1 MITTTYPSDLV
12 TFRHTAGHVLT
23 LPADTDPQALADKL
37 SSFIQTID
45 SCDDTDA
52 GMHALHRV
60 ATALRGQLDTA
71 RTNLTEA
78 RRQRDELHTELSK
91 VSGGFEARIE
101 ARRAMDETLADL
113 RAQRDYWL
121 TAARAARKQRD
132 ELAEESVT
140 TTVRNEQQIDGD
152 LLLDIIIEACPEYL
166 TDIACCELAE
176 HAITDLA
183 RVDGVTVL
191 RGTHGEPWTPDADAE
206 PVNAPNSD
214 NDPGCNTVV
223 CDTNSVVDASIV
235 GDGWFEWAV
244 FRVGEVDK
252 EPLHLADAP
261 DQADAERLAEAIPGA
276 WIARRR
282 VITEDWRA
290 VG

>member
-1 MITTTYPSDLV
+1 MITTTYPSGLV
-12 TFRHTAGHVLT
+12 TFRHAAGHVLT
-23 LPADTDPQALADKL
+23 LPADTDPQGLADKIG
-37 SSFIQTID
+37 SFVETID
-45 SCDDTDA
+45 SYDDTDA

-60 ATALRGQLDTA
+60 AAALRGQLDTA

-132 ELAEESVT
+132 ELT
-140 TTVRNEQQIDGD
+140 DGQRIDGD

-176 HAITDLA
+176 HVITDLA

-223 CDTNSVVDASIV
+223 CDTNSVVDAAIV
-235 GDGWFEWAV
+235 GDEWFEWAV
-244 FRVGEVDK
+244 FRAGEVDQ

-261 DQADAERLAEAIPGA
+261 DQANAERLAEEIPGA

-282 VITEDWRA
+282 VITEDWRP